1 MEKAEYGSLL
11 QRLLAKEEKPE
22 RAKRVRSSTQKR
34 KRKIEPEQS
43 VYGEITVRAIKG
55 KEWIIVECG
64 YVLEMHL
71 LRSVFCAAYPP
82 VHVSPHI
89 DNVLV
94 LRKVLERYPMKINTP
109 KKWEEIQG
117 RVDAELALAG
127 RLSSLEHRSP
137 DPDMF
142 CGELMEFQKL
152 GLDFFEKTRG
162 VALLADEMG
171 LGKTVQTLAYLSC
184 HPEAMPAVVVAPLIT
199 LDNWSREV
207 RRFLRTPG
215 DGGEPAVPRIAKIR
229 KGARK
234 ALPEA
239 DIYLINYEL
248 VGKRIKD
255 LINAG
260 PATVVFDEIQHLR
273 NPSSK
278 RFAACQLLAGTD
290 GVDRRIGLSGTPI
303 YNHGIEM
310 HGISDV
316 LKPGVLGERYEFVG
330 KYCDRDT
337 STTSR
342 DRRKPLSEVLGKS
355 ILLRRRKAEVMSD
368 MPDKNRLVQ
377 NIDIDEE
384 QYDMAVEAMYQKMES
399 AKALA
404 DAASGAE
411 RDSLMSEFNQEARQM
426 RIQERQVAGIAKAPH
441 VVEYLN
447 MLLSDHEEEK
457 FVVFCHHKEVR
468 RILFRGLRQ
477 ADPVQVMGGQTDR
490 ARQAAIDS
498 FQEDPDC
505 RAIICGLRAG
515 NLGINLT
522 RAAYVIFAEL
532 DWSPAIHV
540 QAEDRLHRI
549 GQKRAVFSHYLVGRG
564 TFDEFLVGTLSDKA
578 EQIGSALG
586 DRVEKIDNARALEAL
601 RARFGSKVARDAGRG
616 GAEADR
622 LSI

>member
-1 MEKAEYGSLL
+1 MSGAEQGSL
-11 QRLLAKEEKPE
+11 LLAKEP
-22 RAKRVRSSTQKR
+22 APKRVRSSSKKR
-34 KRKIEPEQS
+34 KRKVEPQS
-43 VYGEITVRAIKG
+43 SYGEITVRTIKG
-55 KEWIIVECG
+55 KQWIIVECG

-89 DNVLV
+89 DNVMV
-94 LRKVLERYPMKINTP
+94 LRKILERYPMAVNTP
-109 KKWEEIQG
+109 KKWQDIQDK
-117 RVDAELALAG
+117 VDAELALAE
-127 RLSSLEHRSP
+127 RLSSLERRSP

-142 CGELMEFQKL
+142 CGELMEFQKT

-171 LGKTVQTLAYLSC
+171 LGKTVQTLAYLSG

-199 LDNWSREV
+199 LDNWAREV
-207 RRFLRTPG
+207 RRFLRVPG
-215 DGGEPAVPRIAKIR
+215 PGGEPEVPRIAKIR
-229 KGARK
+229 KGARR

-248 VGKRIKD
+248 VGKRVKD
-255 LINAG
+255 LLGAA
-260 PATVVFDEIQHLR
+260 PRTVVFDEIQNLR
-273 NPSSK
+273 NPTSK
-278 RFAACQLLAGTD
+278 RFSACEFLAGAD
-290 GVDRRIGLSGTPI
+290 GMDRRIGLSGTPI

-310 HGISDV
+310 HGISEI

-330 KYCDRDT
+330 KYCDRDAATT
-337 STTSR
+337 ST
-342 DRRKPLSEVLGKS
+342 DRRKPLSQVLGRS
-355 ILLRRRKAEVMSD
+355 ILLRRRKSEVMSD
-368 MPDKNRLVQ
+368 MPEKNRLVQ
-377 NIDIDEE
+377 SIDIDEE
-384 QYDMAVEAMYQKMES
+384 QYDLAVEAMYQKMES
-399 AKALA
+399 AKTLA
-404 DAASGAE
+404 EAASGEE
-411 RDSLMSEFNQEARQM
+411 RDSLMSEFNREARQM

-457 FVVFCHHKEVR
+457 FAVFCHHKEVR

-477 ADPVQVMGGQTDR
+477 ANPVQVMGGQTDN
-490 ARQAAIDS
+490 ARQDAIDS

-532 DWSPAIHV
+532 DWSPAVHV

-549 GQKRAVFSHYLVGRG
+549 GQKRAVFSHYLVGKG
-564 TFDEFLVGTLSDKA
+564 TFDEFLVDTLSSKA

-586 DRVEKIDNARALEAL
+586 DKVERVDNARALEAL
-601 RARFGSKVARDAGRG
+601 RARFGSRAAKNAQRG
-616 GAEADR
+616 GRAGH